1 MKYDIS
7 IIIPIYNVE
16 KYLTDCLN
24 SVCHQTKE
32 DIEIICIDDC
42 STDDSSK
49 VIDEF
54 AQMDDRI
61 KVIRNQKNCGRLYAR
76 KSGVLEAV
84 GKYIMFLD
92 GDDFYSEDA
101 CEIAYSQIESESVD
115 ILQFG
120 MNIINKGNA
129 PQYEV
134 DSFSNFVMPY
144 EGKIE
149 KESVLKSCFVDE
161 KYNYNL
167 VNKIYKTE
175 LCKKAFANLDDRYYC
190 MAEDLLAY
198 FVLSYYAE
206 SYAGITDKL
215 YNYNFA
221 IGVSKPGAL
230 DLEGL
235 DRRCAGAES
244 VAAVERFLTGQGT
257 FDEYQDAYQKIERR
271 ILSDNFDAWYYRL
284 PSDKREEGYAI
295 FEKHWG
301 KDKVIL
307 GLLYDIENK
316 QYDINQK
323 GNRINELGNEL
334 TCARRRFD
342 EELTCERERFDKELA
357 QKNLVIDQL
366 DRENN
371 ILTQRLEEKTSLYE
385 KTEQERNDAQ
395 AQYEHV
401 LNSLSYKIGCAVT
414 WLPRKIAGVIRRTK
428 NR

>member
-32 DIEIICIDDC
+32 DIEIICVDDC

-54 AQMDDRI
+54 AQRDDRI
-61 KVIRNQKNCGRLYAR
+61 KVIRNQENRGLLYTR
-76 KSGVLEAV
+76 KVGVLAAT

-101 CEIAYSQIESESVD
+101 CEIAYDQIENESVD

-120 MNIINKGNA
+120 INIINKGNA

-134 DSFSNFVMPY
+134 DSFSNFVIPY
-144 EGKIE
+144 AGKID
-149 KESVLKSCFVDE
+149 KESVLKSCFVEE
-161 KYNYNL
+161 KYNYNA
-167 VNKIYKTE
+167 VNKIYNAE
-175 LCKKAFANLDDRYYC
+175 LCKKAFSKLDDRYYYV
-190 MAEDLLAY
+190 AEDLLAY
-198 FVLSYYAE
+198 FVLSYYAG

-221 IGVSKPGAL
+221 IGVSKPGEL

-257 FDEYQDAYQKIERR
+257 FDEYQDAYKKIERR

-284 PSDKREEGYAI
+284 PSDKREEGYVI

-301 KDKVIL
+301 KDKVIM

-323 GNRINELGNEL
+323 GNRIYELDNELI
-334 TCARRRFD
+334 CARS
-342 EELTCERERFDKELA
+342 RFDKELA
-357 QKNLVIDQL
+357 EKNLVIDQL
-366 DRENN
+366 GSETST
-371 ILTQRLEEKTSLYE
+371 LTQSLEETTDLYE
-385 KTEQERNDAQ
+385 KTEQERRDAQ
-395 AQYEHV
+395 AQYEHI

-428 NR
+428 IR